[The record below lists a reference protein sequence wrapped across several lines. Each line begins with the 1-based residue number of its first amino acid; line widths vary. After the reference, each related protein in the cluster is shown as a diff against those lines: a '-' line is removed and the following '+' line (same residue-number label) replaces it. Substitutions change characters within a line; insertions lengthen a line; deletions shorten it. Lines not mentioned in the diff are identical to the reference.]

1 MNMLLKPQHPDSANE
16 IPLNAVMS
24 VSRPG
29 CLAVAESND
38 PAYYIPAWGGFC
50 SYGIAHEVVEN
61 VGILG
66 PAADPGHW
74 WIEDEVLYLFRSS
87 ALREEFIRDAEP
99 NIDNGW
105 AMWREWFGDKEKTL
119 FNTACF

>member
-1 MNMLLKPQHPDSANE
+1 MARVELGTGRRWSNVLSTTT
-16 IPLNAVMS
+16 IPLLCCS
-24 VSRPG
+24 
-29 CLAVAESND
+29 CLRACSQND

-74 WIEDEVLYLFRSS
+74 WIEDEVLYLFRRCVFQNGFVRVF
-87 ALREEFIRDAEP
+87 ALY
-99 NIDNGW
+99 
-105 AMWREWFGDKEKTL
+105 
-119 FNTACF
+119 